1 MGLYEAVWVVWG
13 LYGFYEAV
21 WAIGDIM
28 GLDEVLWGCVGCRT
42 LYGTVGVCR
51 GLYEQCGQ

>member
-13 LYGFYEAV
+13 LYGFYKAV

-51 GLYEQCGQ
+51 G